1 MQWFSVKRASPC
13 LVCEKPDWCARSA
26 DGSWMLCRRVDAGG
40 RHRTDRAGADYW
52 LYSTD
57 PSVATEVAV
66 VPPGPRDVP
75 ESRADDATLDKVY
88 RTLLGAA
95 GLSDEHRDQLIQRG
109 LSNEAIGDKL
119 YRSVSQSTRKTV
131 VRQLRKDFSDE
142 VLLTVPGF
150 YMRRERLALGGDHG
164 LWMPVANVSGSVVA
178 IKVRRDE
185 AEDGARYRYLSSKQ
199 HDGPGPGAQ
208 VHVPLGYGGETRRV
222 RLTEGELK
230 ADVATALTGVLT
242 LGKPGVSSGGALPV
256 LHSLGVETVVMA
268 DDADGWTNGHVA
280 GAIKRSVEGL
290 REAGYAVE
298 METWGLEAAKGID
311 DLLVGGGTPEL
322 AQGDDVD
329 EVVYEMVEAAK
340 QASPSPQEAELRQAV
355 AHGYVI
361 AEAADT
367 DPGAPFLPKAL
378 GVLALVKR
386 RSSPDWQRIKALL
399 TGPRSKVSRKDLND
413 ALDRQ
418 RTGVGVQV
426 FQETDGGA
434 EPSRNGHEPDLSGVF
449 WEPSDNGVTPQG
461 DTFVPSKHRASA
473 VHMIQQLGG
482 HGFFV
487 AAEGHHYY
495 FDQDQRKLCDL
506 DGFEMAVLLNER
518 YELNEAETFYNFL
531 VKQLMVEAAVRGR
544 HSIVSQFAY
553 YDVEANVVLLDM
565 YNGSV
570 LKLDGRNIAE
580 RDNGADGV
588 LFAPI
593 EDVDSWEY
601 IASPGATVAETIIES
616 MNFVTDESC
625 PYEPDEQ
632 KLLLLLWM
640 MALAFETVQPTKPL
654 ALAVGPAHSGK
665 SNLFRRI
672 GQMLF
677 GHAFQ
682 VGDVKRDKED
692 DYWTKVTS
700 SPFAAFDNVEG
711 NYPWLPDALAKTST
725 GVKVT
730 KRKLYTNNATVSYT
744 PRCWIA
750 LTAHTPT
757 FRREDVASRL
767 LIFHLDRLATMRT
780 EFEVLQEVLTLR
792 NELMSDYARML
803 NTVLAVPAA
812 EAAVYTMRLADFAGV
827 AERIGR
833 GLDASE
839 TTTTV
844 LAKVRQSQF
853 TFATEENPLYL
864 ALDLWL
870 TEGVPPDEGRMEL
883 APQTNENRR
892 VTTRQLFRELK
903 EIADQNRL
911 PFRIKNERS
920 LGHAIKNMWEELE
933 MHFKITKGKDSR
945 TGHWY
950 TFAKKPDGTE
960 QTPSG
965 DEL

>member
-95 GLSDEHRDQLIQRG
+95 DLSDEHRDQLIQRG

-199 HDGPGPGAQ
+199 HGGPGPGAQ
-208 VHVPLGYGGETRRV
+208 VHVPLGYSRETRRV

-298 METWGLEAAKGID
+298 METWALEAAKGID

-449 WEPSDNGVTPQG
+449 WEPPKWRGISVEIIRRLNT
-461 DTFVPSKHRASA
+461 
-473 VHMIQQLGG
+473 
-482 HGFFV
+482 HGYFIRT
-487 AAEGHHYY
+487 EGLWYF
-495 FDQDQRKLCDL
+495 FDQGKKQLCEIANDSLDL
-506 DGFEMAVLLNER
+506 AIILNER
-518 YELNEAETFYNFL
+518 YFVNPTDRLYSYL
-531 VKQLMVEAAVRGR
+531 IHQLTMEAAVRGQ
-544 HSIVSQFAY
+544 SAIVRQFAY
-553 YDVEANVVLLDM
+553 YDDLNNLAYLNLND
-565 YNGSV
+565 GSV
-570 LKLDGRNIAE
+570 LRLDGQDIQK
-580 RDNGADGV
+580 RDNGVDGV
-588 LFAPI
+588 LFAPVPNA
-593 EDVDSWEY
+593 EPWSYD
-601 IASPGATVAETIIES
+601 ASPGPTIARTLIEP
-616 MNFVTDESC
+616 MNFVEDEST
-625 PYEPDEQ
+625 PYTPDEQ
-632 KLLLLLWM
+632 RLLMLIWILSTAM
-640 MALAFETVQPTKPL
+640 ESIQPTKPL
-654 ALAVGPAHSGK
+654 ALAVGPGGSGK
-665 SNLFRRI
+665 SSFFRRV
-672 GQMLF
+672 GQLLF
-677 GHAFQ
+677 GSRYQ
-682 VGDVKRDKED
+682 VAALRKDKED
-692 DYWTKVTS
+692 DYWVTVTNR
-700 SPFAAFDNVEG
+700 PFATFDNVDR
-711 NYPWLPDALAKTST
+711 YFPWLNDALAQTST
-725 GVKVT
+725 GT
-730 KRKLYTNNATVSYT
+730 DIPKRKLHTTNTVVEYAAKCMLS
-744 PRCWIA
+744 
-750 LTAHTPT
+750 LTARTPT
-757 FRREDVASRL
+757 FRREDIASRL
-767 LIFHLDRLATMRT
+767 LIFYLDRLVESRVRGQVHALPYRQDSNVPSRRYRQPSPNLLFGPTGR
-780 EFEVLQEVLTLR
+780 EEAGARAFQGGPGESERPHVRLR
-792 NELMSDYARML
+792 SDA
-803 NTVLAVPAA
+803 
-812 EAAVYTMRLADFAGV
+812 
-827 AERIGR
+827 
-833 GLDASE
+833 
-839 TTTTV
+839 
-844 LAKVRQSQF
+844 Q
-853 TFATEENPLYL
+853 
-864 ALDLWL
+864 
-870 TEGVPPDEGRMEL
+870 
-883 APQTNENRR
+883 
-892 VTTRQLFRELK
+892 
-903 EIADQNRL
+903 
-911 PFRIKNERS
+911 
-920 LGHAIKNMWEELE
+920 
-933 MHFKITKGKDSR
+933 
-945 TGHWY
+945 
-950 TFAKKPDGTE
+950 
-960 QTPSG
+960 
-965 DEL
+965 

>member
-1 MQWFSVKRASPC
+1 MTLLDQILSHPDVVKPPDRSGEAKAWCPWHADRAGNNPNLGINVKKKVAHCFVCDEPKGKSTLRQLAEKWDLVPQGASPAGEVVATYDYTDEEGK
-13 LVCEKPDWCARSA
+13 LVFQVVRLRQA
-26 DGSWMLCRRVDAGG
+26 DGKKAFRQRRPDPSRSGDWLWNLRGVRRVPYRLPALAQCPPGDEWVFVVEGEKDADRLAGLGLTASTNPQGAGKWKPEYSPYFQGRKVAIISDNDAGG
-40 RHRTDRAGADYW
+40 LRHANQVAEALSAVALEVRMVELDDLPLKGDVSDW
-52 LYSTD
+52 LDQGHSPED
-57 PSVATEVAV
+57 LVAAV
-66 VPPGPRDVP
+66 
-75 ESRADDATLDKVY
+75 
-88 RTLLGAA
+88 
-95 GLSDEHRDQLIQRG
+95 
-109 LSNEAIGDKL
+109 EA
-119 YRSVSQSTRKTV
+119 
-131 VRQLRKDFSDE
+131 
-142 VLLTVPGF
+142 TVP
-150 YMRRERLALGGDHG
+150 
-164 LWMPVANVSGSVVA
+164 
-178 IKVRRDE
+178 
-185 AEDGARYRYLSSKQ
+185 
-199 HDGPGPGAQ
+199 
-208 VHVPLGYGGETRRV
+208 
-222 RLTEGELK
+222 
-230 ADVATALTGVLT
+230 
-242 LGKPGVSSGGALPV
+242 
-256 LHSLGVETVVMA
+256 
-268 DDADGWTNGHVA
+268 
-280 GAIKRSVEGL
+280 
-290 REAGYAVE
+290 
-298 METWGLEAAKGID
+298 LE
-311 DLLVGGGTPEL
+311 VG
-322 AQGDDVD
+322 
-329 EVVYEMVEAAK
+329 
-340 QASPSPQEAELRQAV
+340 
-355 AHGYVI
+355 
-361 AEAADT
+361 
-367 DPGAPFLPKAL
+367 
-378 GVLALVKR
+378 
-386 RSSPDWQRIKALL
+386 
-399 TGPRSKVSRKDLND
+399 
-413 ALDRQ
+413 
-418 RTGVGVQV
+418 
-426 FQETDGGA
+426 
-434 EPSRNGHEPDLSGVF
+434 EPSH
-449 WEPSDNGVTPQG
+449 NGVTPQG

-495 FDQDQRKLCDL
+495 FDQNQRKLCDL

-570 LKLDGRNIAE
+570 LKLDGHNIVE

-625 PYEPDEQ
+625 PYSTDEQ
-632 KLLLLLWM
+632 ELLLLLWM

-711 NYPWLPDALAKTST
+711 YYPWLPDALAKTST

-839 TTTTV
+839 TTTRV

-883 APQTNENRR
+883 GAQTNENRR

-950 TFAKKPDGTE
+950 TFAKKPEGTE